1 MKSQGFVFGVL
12 ISVLGVLNVLPQ
24 SVRFLDKGPSVKQ
37 AAVQTRIS
45 CEDCFLRCENVLH

>member
-24 SVRFLDKGPSVKQ
+24 SVRFLDKGPSVKE